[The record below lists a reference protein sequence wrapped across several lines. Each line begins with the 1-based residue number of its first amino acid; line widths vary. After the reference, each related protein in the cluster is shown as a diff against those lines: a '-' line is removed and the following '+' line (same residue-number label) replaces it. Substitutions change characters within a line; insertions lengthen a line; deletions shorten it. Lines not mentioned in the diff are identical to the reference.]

1 MITSKQKLLLE
12 QTDRKLQVF
21 RGLEKISVPPLG
33 WVHTIRLALKMSL
46 RQLGNKLGM
55 SAQSVKEIEAREAN
69 GSITIKSLSE
79 TAGALDMKFVYGFV
93 SKHQSLEKMI
103 EQRAYEMAKEIVLRT
118 HKTMQLENQQNSK
131 ARIQKAIENR
141 AGEIKNNMPKYLW
154 D

>member
-1 MITSKQKLLLE
+1 MITSKQKLLIE

-21 RGLEKISVPPLG
+21 RGLEKNSIPPLG
-33 WVHTIRLALKMSL
+33 WIHTIRTALKMSL
-46 RQLGNKLGM
+46 RQLGNKLDM

-79 TAGALDMKFVYGFV
+79 AAKALDMNFVYGFV
-93 SKHQSLEKMI
+93 SQHQSLENMI
-103 EQRAYEMAKEIVLRT
+103 EQRAYEKAKEIVMRT
-118 HKTMQLENQQNSK
+118 HKTMQLENQQNSNT
-131 ARIQKAIENR
+131 RIQKAIENR

>member
-1 MITSKQKLLLE
+1 MIISKQKLLLE

-21 RGLEKISVPPLG
+21 RSLEKISIPPLG
-33 WVHTIRLALKMSL
+33 WIHTIRLALKMSL
-46 RQLGNKLGM
+46 RQLGNKLDM

-79 TAGALDMKFVYGFV
+79 TAEALDMKFVYGFV
-93 SKHQSLEKMI
+93 SRHQSLEKMI

-131 ARIQKAIENR
+131 ARIQKAIESR

>member
-21 RGLEKISVPPLG
+21 RGLEKISIPPLG
-33 WVHTIRLALKMSL
+33 WIHTIRTALKMSL
-46 RQLGNKLGM
+46 RQLGNKLDM

-69 GSITIKSLSE
+69 GSITIKSLTE
-79 TAGALDMKFVYGFV
+79 TAKALDMKLVYGFV
-93 SKHQSLEKMI
+93 SRHQSLEKMI
-103 EQRAYEMAKEIVLRT
+103 EQRAYEMAKEIVMRT
-118 HKTMQLENQQNSK
+118 HKTMQLENQQNSN